1 MTLTAASC
9 FSGIGAPE
17 LGGPEFDWKWCAEIE
32 KFPAAVLAQRFP
44 ESINL
49 GDVTADDFLQN
60 ASRFGKLDLLVGGP
74 PCQAFSVAGLRKS
87 LDDDRGNLSLRFLE
101 IAHAIRPRNLLVE
114 NVPGWLSTD
123 DNAFGCFLAG
133 LVGADDPLRSPI
145 DGKWPSVGMVA
156 GPRSRAAWRVFDAQ
170 YFGVAQRRRRVF
182 VVADFGSGAD
192 PAEILFERQGS
203 HGNIAPRREAAEG
216 VAGTISARTK
226 GGGGLGTDFD
236 LDGGILCADIAPK
249 VYATFAS
256 KQGMENQHIDG
267 GAGLFVTHTLRGE
280 GFDASEDGCGR
291 GTPLVP
297 ETAVTF
303 VANNGGGGW
312 SNNVDRAAAG
322 MMVPEKV
329 AVAICKD
336 SFSGGAGGR
345 PDGAVAGHFIPVQV
359 TGEPTVLTERGRKGG
374 SNLEYR
380 QDGTANTILTPNGGR
395 GGMGVGAIQHGWAV
409 RRITPTECAR
419 LQGFPDDFCNVT
431 FRNKPAAD
439 GPIYKAL
446 GNSWAVPCGRWIISR
461 IADALTKM
469 DEGVQS

>member
-74 PCQAFSVAGLRKS
+74 PCQAFSVAGLRNS
-87 LDDDRGNLSLRFLE
+87 MDDPRGNLSLRWVQ
-101 IAHAIRPRNLLVE
+101 INHAIRPRNSITE

-133 LVGADDPLRSPI
+133 LVGADDLLRSPI

-156 GPRSRAAWRVFDAQ
+156 GPRARAAWRVFDAQ

-203 HGNIAPRREAAEG
+203 HGNIAPRREAGESVAADVAPSITASGRGTERTGESRGQDPVIAEIG
-216 VAGTISARTK
+216 ARMIPETV
-226 GGGGLGTDFD
+226 GALTDGAHNGGGLNGQDAYS
-236 LDGGILCADIAPK
+236 GRIIP
-249 VYATFAS
+249 
-256 KQGMENQHIDG
+256 
-267 GAGLFVTHTLRGE
+267 VTHTLRGE
-280 GFDASEDGCGR
+280 GFDASEDGCGG

-297 ETAVTF
+297 ETAGTF

-322 MMVPEKV
+322 MMVPEK
-329 AVAICKD
+329 
-336 SFSGGAGGR
+336 
-345 PDGAVAGHFIPVQV
+345 V

-419 LQGFPDDFCNVT
+419 LQGFPDDFCKVT

-469 DEGVQS
+469 DKGAQS